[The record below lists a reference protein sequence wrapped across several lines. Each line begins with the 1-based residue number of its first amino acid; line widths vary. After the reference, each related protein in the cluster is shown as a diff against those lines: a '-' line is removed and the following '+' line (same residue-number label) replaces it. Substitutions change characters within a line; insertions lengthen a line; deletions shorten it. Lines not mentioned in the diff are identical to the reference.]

1 MEPWTNGTLFVT
13 YMSACPM
20 SRQAK
25 GSKLKFSHHCRLIF
39 CLKHYYTF
47 SSLAC
52 LVLLKAKK
60 YTRFQYPYA
69 YCLAQ
74 NNFAMNVCHFFRQMK
89 SNPLYYSSD
98 EDTADTSSQDEDL
111 VVEGGSPPD
120 SEISFPVAAAA
131 KRISQERKR
140 NSTIGI

>member
-1 MEPWTNGTLFVT
+1 
-13 YMSACPM
+13 
-20 SRQAK
+20 
-25 GSKLKFSHHCRLIF
+25 
-39 CLKHYYTF
+39 
-47 SSLAC
+47 
-52 LVLLKAKK
+52 
-60 YTRFQYPYA
+60 
-69 YCLAQ
+69 
-74 NNFAMNVCHFFRQMK
+74 MK